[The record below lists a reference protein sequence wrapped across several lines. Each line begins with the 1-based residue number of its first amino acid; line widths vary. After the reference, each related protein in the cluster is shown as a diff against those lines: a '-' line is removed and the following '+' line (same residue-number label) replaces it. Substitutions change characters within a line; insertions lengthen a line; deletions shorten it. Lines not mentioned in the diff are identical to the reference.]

1 MSKIARGFANPFFD
15 HIERDRN
22 WRIREISDFKSSVD
36 DSKNTPDQR
45 NAIQRAS
52 VTMCYAHWEGHVK
65 FSSRHY
71 LEHISSLGLTYA
83 VLNIQFYRNRFISRL
98 ESLSNSNSERIGI
111 CKIVDDICGS
121 KQKIFEYIDEKLLNT
136 GSNLKFK
143 KLSEVCLLCG
153 IDPSVFEQESNCS
166 GHL

>member
-1 MSKIARGFANPFFD
+1 MSKITRGLANAFFD

-65 FSSRHY
+65 YSSRRY
-71 LEHISSLGLTYA
+71 LELISSLGLTYA
-83 VLNIQFYRNRFISRL
+83 DLNIQFYRNRFIPRL
-98 ESLSNSNSERIGI
+98 ESLSNSNPGRIGI

-121 KQKIFEYIDEKLLNT
+121 KEKTFECFDEKLLST

-143 KLSEVCLLCG
+143 KLSEVC
-153 IDPSVFEQESNCS
+153 
-166 GHL
+166 